1 MVAAVISF
9 ARVFVCVCAWRACV
23 CVCVRV
29 YLIFMMHYFC
39 PFHILPRRRRT
50 LAARLS
56 RLLRLR
62 RLLLG
67 WVGFVVLLILIS
79 RLGWRH

>member
-9 ARVFVCVCAWRACV
+9 ARVFVCVCVCAWRACV
-23 CVCVRV
+23 CVRVRV

-50 LAARLS
+50 LAARRF

-62 RLLLG
+62 CLLLG
-67 WVGFVVLLILIS
+67 RVGFVALLISIS
-79 RLGWRH
+79 RLG